1 VHPCKVYGAMAVSRP
16 ILLLGPDPCHVS
28 DLVREHR
35 LGWQI
40 SHGDIDAAVATIK
53 EIVSTPQ
60 PELEAMGE
68 RARVL
73 IDRELSKSVLCGR
86 FCDVVERGLLSAS
99 PRPVAAASPA
109 AAERTA

>member
-1 VHPCKVYGAMAVSRP
+1 MAVSRP

-28 DLVREHR
+28 DLVREHH

-40 SHGDIDAAVATIK
+40 SHGDVDGAVNTIK
-53 EIVSTPQ
+53 QIVSTPRE
-60 PELEAMGE
+60 ELHAMGT

-86 FCDVVERGLLSAS
+86 FCDVVERGLLAAQPQSS
-99 PRPVAAASPA
+99 AAATRPA
-109 AAERTA
+109 EHAA